1 MFLDEVGKTRNLL
14 TADIHGSTR
23 IKICLPA
30 HAFKSQES
38 YPRES
43 VKIRGL
49 KLYSLKT

>member
-1 MFLDEVGKTRNLL
+1 MFAGQRMSQRGAL
-14 TADIHGSTR
+14 
-23 IKICLPA
+23 A

-49 KLYSLKT
+49 KLFGLKT